1 MTSTQLQPGTVIHGT
16 HNDYRIERVL
26 GQGSFGITYV
36 ANVRLKGRLGAIEST
51 ATVAIKE
58 FFLRD
63 VSSRN
68 GLRVFSVSDST
79 LCSDYRR
86 DFLREAQNLSRLDN
100 DHIVKVL
107 ETIEEND
114 TVYYVMEYLSGG
126 NLDQHILSH
135 GKLSCREALDIAIQI
150 GEALKCMHAQHM
162 LHLDLKPL
170 NVMRGEDGHIVL
182 IDFGLSKCF
191 GADGQPESST
201 RIGQGTTGYAP
212 IEQHSF
218 NKADGFMPTLDIYA
232 LGATLFKML
241 TGSVP
246 PEASVVLN
254 EGLPVDELSSA
265 GVPPAIIALV
275 ERAMQPLRRMRHQTV
290 GEFVDEAQR
299 LLASAPLSVGGP
311 AASKPFADPVSSCR
325 PYGEQLFSGQPFGGS
340 PSADVSTPVGEA
352 TRRSDGWSD
361 IPKSF
366 FAVRETIFPNDET
379 TDREGAVKED
389 RPAKIEVRWER
400 NLDEATKQKLRSFLS
415 GMKRRRVW
423 NNHPYDDD
431 GDKVEVFTLGDNSL
445 AKAMSIINNRAT
457 DGYFPRL
464 NLQTALRAVL
474 LLEQMTGLSFRLA
487 SENEVVFDRYDPERK
502 DHYLCFDGF
511 KDGFY
516 LIHKDDLYAPRMEGM
531 EYITK
536 INAYTHLFFDSY
548 GMQIVCDGASPMCDG
563 ASFNLRA
570 TQMMH
575 EEMQPIGNSFYRVR
589 SGNQWNISSYFS
601 PVMPLLPQWHDNI
614 SDFSVHTLPGPAF
627 GLSYVGV
634 KATDLSGYTYYYK
647 WIGSNFELIAKYDK
661 KEREEREQFT

>member
-1 MTSTQLQPGTVIHGT
+1 MTSTQLHPGTVIHGT

-51 ATVAIKE
+51 AMVAIKE

-218 NKADGFMPTLDIYA
+218 KKADGFMPTLDIYA

-241 TGSVP
+241 TGCVP

-299 LLASAPLSVGGP
+299 LLASAPSSVGRP
-311 AASKPFADPVSSCR
+311 A
-325 PYGEQLFSGQPFGGS
+325 S
-340 PSADVSTPVGEA
+340 PSADVPTPVGEA
-352 TRRSDGWSD
+352 IRRSDGWSD
-361 IPKSF
+361 NPKSF
-366 FAVRETIFPNDET
+366 FAVRETIIPNDET
-379 TDREGAVKED
+379 TDREGAVKENH
-389 RPAKIEVRWER
+389 PAKIEVRWKQ
-400 NLDEATKQKLRSFLS
+400 NLDEATKQKLRTFLS
-415 GMKRRRVW
+415 GMRRRRVW

-445 AKAMSIINNRAT
+445 AEAMDIINNRAT

-464 NLQTALRAVL
+464 GLHTALRAVL

-487 SENEVVFDRYDPERK
+487 SESELVFDRYDPDRK
-502 DHYLCFDGF
+502 DLYLCFDGF

-516 LIHKDDLYAPRMEGM
+516 LIHEEQVTGVRFEGM

-548 GMQIVCDGASPMCDG
+548 GMQIVCDGASSMCDG

>member
-51 ATVAIKE
+51 VMVAIKE

-150 GEALKCMHAQHM
+150 GDALKCMHAQHM

-218 NKADGFMPTLDIYA
+218 KKADGFMPTLDIYA

-265 GVPPAIIALV
+265 GVPPAVIALV

-299 LLASAPLSVGGP
+299 LLASAPSSVGGP
-311 AASKPFADPVSSCR
+311 A
-325 PYGEQLFSGQPFGGS
+325 S
-340 PSADVSTPVGEA
+340 PSADVPTPVGEA

-400 NLDEATKQKLRSFLS
+400 NLGEDTKQKLRSFLS
-415 GMKRRRVW
+415 GMRRRRVW

-445 AKAMSIINNRAT
+445 AKAMDIINNRAT

-487 SENEVVFDRYDPERK
+487 SENEVVIDYYDPDRK

-516 LIHKDDLYAPRMEGM
+516 LIHKDDVFGPRMKGM

-536 INAYTHLFFDSY
+536 INARTYLFSDDY

-570 TQMMH
+570 TQMVH

-614 SDFSVHTLPGPAF
+614 SDLSVHTVPGPAF
-627 GLSYVGV
+627 GLPYVGV
-634 KATDLSGYTYYYK
+634 VATDISGYTYYYK
-647 WIGSNFELIAKYDK
+647 WTGSNFELIAKYDK

>member
-36 ANVRLKGRLGAIEST
+36 ANVRLKGRLGAIES
-51 ATVAIKE
+51 AAMVAIKE

-218 NKADGFMPTLDIYA
+218 KKADGFMPTLDIYA

-265 GVPPAIIALV
+265 GVPPAVIALV

-290 GEFVDEAQR
+290 SEFIDEAQR
-299 LLASAPLSVGGP
+299 LMASAPSSVGRP
-311 AASKPFADPVSSCR
+311 AA
-325 PYGEQLFSGQPFGGS
+325 
-340 PSADVSTPVGEA
+340 PSADVPTPVGEA

-366 FAVRETIFPNDET
+366 FAVRETIIPNDET
-379 TDREGAVKED
+379 TDREGAVKEN

-400 NLDEATKQKLRSFLS
+400 NLDENTKQKLRSFLS

-445 AKAMSIINNRAT
+445 AKAMDIINNRAT

-487 SENEVVFDRYDPERK
+487 SENEVVIDHYYSERK
-502 DHYLCFDGF
+502 DLYLCFDGF

-516 LIHKDDLYAPRMEGM
+516 LINKDNLSAPMM
-531 EYITK
+531 QNHEYITK
-536 INAYTHLFFDSY
+536 LDARTDLFSDSY
-548 GMQIVCDGASPMCDG
+548 GMQIVCDGASPMCNG

-570 TQMMH
+570 TQMVH

-614 SDFSVHTLPGPAF
+614 SNFSVRTVPGPAF
-627 GLSYVGV
+627 GLPYVGV
-634 KATDLSGYTYYYK
+634 VATDLSGYTYYYK
-647 WIGSNFELIAKYDK
+647 WTGSNFELIAKYDK
-661 KEREEREQFT
+661 KEREEREQLT

>member
-36 ANVRLKGRLGAIEST
+36 ANVRLKGRLGAIES
-51 ATVAIKE
+51 AAMVAIKE

-63 VSSRN
+63 VSCRN

-290 GEFVDEAQR
+290 DEFIDETQR
-299 LLASAPLSVGGP
+299 LLASAPSSVGGP
-311 AASKPFADPVSSCR
+311 AA
-325 PYGEQLFSGQPFGGS
+325 
-340 PSADVSTPVGEA
+340 PSADVPTPVGEA

-361 IPKSF
+361 NPKSF

-400 NLDEATKQKLRSFLS
+400 NLGEDTKQKLRSFLS
-415 GMKRRRVW
+415 GMRRERVW

-487 SENEVVFDRYDPERK
+487 SENEVVIDHYYSERK
-502 DHYLCFDGF
+502 DLYLCFDGF

-516 LIHKDDLYAPRMEGM
+516 LIHEDDVFGPRMEGM

-536 INAYTHLFFDSY
+536 IYARTHLFSDDY
-548 GMQIVCDGASPMCDG
+548 GMQIVCDGASPMVNG
-563 ASFNLRA
+563 AMFNLRA
-570 TQMMH
+570 TQMTY
-575 EEMQPIGNSFYRVR
+575 EEMQPIGNSFYKVR
-589 SGNQWNISSYFS
+589 NGNQWNISSYFS

>member
-16 HNDYRIERVL
+16 HNDYRIERIL

-51 ATVAIKE
+51 AMVAIKE

-218 NKADGFMPTLDIYA
+218 KKADGFMPTLDIYA

-241 TGSVP
+241 TGGVP

-265 GVPPAIIALV
+265 GVPPAVIALV
-275 ERAMQPLRRMRHQTV
+275 ERAMQPLRRMRHQSV
-290 GEFVDEAQR
+290 DEFVDEAQH
-299 LLASAPLSVGGP
+299 LLASAPSSVGGP
-311 AASKPFADPVSSCR
+311 A
-325 PYGEQLFSGQPFGGS
+325 S
-340 PSADVSTPVGEA
+340 PSADVPTPVGEA

-361 IPKSF
+361 IPKSV

-400 NLDEATKQKLRSFLS
+400 NLGEDTKQKLRSFLS

-445 AKAMSIINNRAT
+445 AEAMDIINNRAT

-464 NLQTALRAVL
+464 GLHTALRAVL

-487 SENEVVFDRYDPERK
+487 SESELVFDRYDPDRK
-502 DHYLCFDGF
+502 DLYLCFDGF

-516 LIHKDDLYAPRMEGM
+516 LIHEEQVTGVRFEGM

>member
-36 ANVRLKGRLGAIEST
+36 ANVRLKGRLGAIES
-51 ATVAIKE
+51 AAMVAIKE

-218 NKADGFMPTLDIYA
+218 KKADGFMPTLDIYA

-241 TGSVP
+241 TGCVP

-265 GVPPAIIALV
+265 GVPPAVIDLV

-290 GEFVDEAQR
+290 SEFVDEAQR
-299 LLASAPLSVGGP
+299 LLASAPSSVGRP
-311 AASKPFADPVSSCR
+311 A
-325 PYGEQLFSGQPFGGS
+325 S
-340 PSADVSTPVGEA
+340 PSADVPTPVGEA

-361 IPKSF
+361 SPKSV
-366 FAVRETIFPNDET
+366 FAVRETIIPNDET

-400 NLDEATKQKLRSFLS
+400 NLDENTKQKLRTFLS
-415 GMKRRRVW
+415 GMRRRRVW
-423 NNHPYDDD
+423 KNHPYDDD

-445 AKAMSIINNRAT
+445 AQAMNIINNRAT

-464 NLQTALRAVL
+464 GLHTALRAVL

-531 EYITK
+531 EYMTK
-536 INAYTHLFFDSY
+536 LNAYTKLFSDSY
-548 GMQIVCDGASPMCDG
+548 GMQIVCDGASPMCDVT
-563 ASFNLRA
+563 SFNLRA
-570 TQMMH
+570 TQLVH

-614 SDFSVHTLPGPAF
+614 SDLSVHTVPGPAF
-627 GLSYVGV
+627 GLPYVGV

>member
-36 ANVRLKGRLGAIEST
+36 ANVRLKGRLGAIES
-51 ATVAIKE
+51 AAMVAIKE

-135 GKLSCREALDIAIQI
+135 GKLSCREALNIAIQI

-218 NKADGFMPTLDIYA
+218 KKADGFMPTLDIYA

-265 GVPPAIIALV
+265 GVPPAVIALV

-299 LLASAPLSVGGP
+299 LLASAPSSVGRL
-311 AASKPFADPVSSCR
+311 A
-325 PYGEQLFSGQPFGGS
+325 S
-340 PSADVSTPVGEA
+340 PSADVPTPVGEA

-361 IPKSF
+361 IPKSV
-366 FAVRETIFPNDET
+366 FAVRETIIPNDET
-379 TDREGAVKED
+379 TDREGAVKEN

-400 NLDEATKQKLRSFLS
+400 NLDENTKQKLRSFLS
-415 GMKRRRVW
+415 GMRRRRVW

-445 AKAMSIINNRAT
+445 AQAMNIINNRAT
-457 DGYFPRL
+457 DGYFPLL

-536 INAYTHLFFDSY
+536 IYARTHLFSDDY

-563 ASFNLRA
+563 AMFNLRA
-570 TQMMH
+570 TQMTY
-575 EEMQPIGNSFYRVR
+575 EEMQPIGNSFYKVR
-589 SGNQWNISSYFS
+589 NGNQWNISSYFS
-601 PVMPLLPQWHDNI
+601 PVMPLLTQWHDNI

-627 GLSYVGV
+627 GFSYVGV
-634 KATDLSGYTYYYK
+634 VATDLSGYTYYYK

-661 KEREEREQFT
+661 KEREEREQYT

>member
-51 ATVAIKE
+51 AMVAIKE

-79 LCSDYRR
+79 LCSDYRC

-100 DHIVKVL
+100 DNIVKVL

-218 NKADGFMPTLDIYA
+218 KKADGFMPTLDIYA

-241 TGSVP
+241 TGCVP

-265 GVPPAIIALV
+265 GVPPAVIALV

-299 LLASAPLSVGGP
+299 LLASAPSSVGRP
-311 AASKPFADPVSSCR
+311 A
-325 PYGEQLFSGQPFGGS
+325 S
-340 PSADVSTPVGEA
+340 PSADVPTPVGEA

-361 IPKSF
+361 IPKSV
-366 FAVRETIFPNDET
+366 FAVRETIFTNDEA

-400 NLDEATKQKLRSFLS
+400 NLDENTKQKLRSFLS
-415 GMKRRRVW
+415 GMRRRRVW

-431 GDKVEVFTLGDNSL
+431 GDKVQVFTLGDNSL
-445 AKAMSIINNRAT
+445 AQAMNIINNRAT

-464 NLQTALRAVL
+464 GLHTALRAVL

-487 SENEVVFDRYDPERK
+487 SESELVIDRYDPDRK
-502 DHYLCFDGF
+502 DLYLCFDGF

-516 LIHKDDLYAPRMEGM
+516 LIHEEQVTGVRFEGM

-661 KEREEREQFT
+661 KEREEREQLT

>member
-51 ATVAIKE
+51 AMVAIKE

-86 DFLREAQNLSRLDN
+86 DFMREAQNLSRLDN

-201 RIGQGTTGYAP
+201 RIGHGTTGYAP

-218 NKADGFMPTLDIYA
+218 KKADGFMPTLDIYA

-241 TGSVP
+241 TGCVP

-265 GVPPAIIALV
+265 GVPPAVIALV
-275 ERAMQPLRRMRHQTV
+275 ERAMQPLRRMRHQSV
-290 GEFVDEAQR
+290 DEFVDEAQH
-299 LLASAPLSVGGP
+299 LLASAPSSVGGP
-311 AASKPFADPVSSCR
+311 AS
-325 PYGEQLFSGQPFGGS
+325 L
-340 PSADVSTPVGEA
+340 SADVPTPVGEVI
-352 TRRSDGWSD
+352 RRSDGWSD
-361 IPKSF
+361 IPKSV

-400 NLDEATKQKLRSFLS
+400 NLGEDTKQKLRSFLS

-445 AKAMSIINNRAT
+445 AEAMDIINNRAT

-464 NLQTALRAVL
+464 GLHTALRAVL

-487 SENEVVFDRYDPERK
+487 SESELVFDRYDPDRK
-502 DHYLCFDGF
+502 DLYLCFDGF

-516 LIHKDDLYAPRMEGM
+516 LIHEEQVTGVRFEGM

>member
-51 ATVAIKE
+51 AMVAIKE

-218 NKADGFMPTLDIYA
+218 KKADGFMPTLDIYA

-241 TGSVP
+241 TGCVP

-290 GEFVDEAQR
+290 GEFIDEAQR
-299 LLASAPLSVGGP
+299 LMASAPSSVGGP
-311 AASKPFADPVSSCR
+311 AA
-325 PYGEQLFSGQPFGGS
+325 L
-340 PSADVSTPVGEA
+340 SADVPTPVGEA

-361 IPKSF
+361 IPKSL

-400 NLDEATKQKLRSFLS
+400 NLGEDTKQKLRTFLS
-415 GMKRRRVW
+415 GMRRKRVW

-445 AKAMSIINNRAT
+445 AKAMDIINNRAT

-487 SENEVVFDRYDPERK
+487 AENEVVFDRYDPERK

-516 LIHKDDLYAPRMEGM
+516 LIHEDDVFGPRMEGM

-536 INAYTHLFFDSY
+536 IYARTHLFSDDY

-570 TQMMH
+570 TQMVH

-614 SDFSVHTLPGPAF
+614 SDLSVHTVPGPAF

-634 KATDLSGYTYYYK
+634 VATDLSGYTYYYK
-647 WIGSNFELIAKYDK
+647 WTGSRFELIAKFDK
-661 KEREEREQFT
+661 KEREEREQLT

>member
-36 ANVRLKGRLGAIEST
+36 ANVRLKGRLGAIES
-51 ATVAIKE
+51 AAMVAIKE

-68 GLRVFSVSDST
+68 GLRVFSVGDST

-135 GKLSCREALDIAIQI
+135 GRLSCREALDIAIQI

-218 NKADGFMPTLDIYA
+218 KKADGFMPTLDIYA

-241 TGSVP
+241 TGCVP

-265 GVPPAIIALV
+265 GVPPAVIALV

-299 LLASAPLSVGGP
+299 LLASAPSSVGRP
-311 AASKPFADPVSSCR
+311 A
-325 PYGEQLFSGQPFGGS
+325 S
-340 PSADVSTPVGEA
+340 PSADVPTPVGEA
-352 TRRSDGWSD
+352 IRRSDGWSD
-361 IPKSF
+361 SPKSA
-366 FAVRETIFPNDET
+366 FAVRESIFTKDEAT
-379 TDREGAVKED
+379 YREGAYRGTPEM
-389 RPAKIEVRWER
+389 IEVFWKRMLGE
-400 NLDEATKQKLRSFLS
+400 DTKQKLRSLLS
-415 GMKRRRVW
+415 GMRRVRVW
-423 NNHPYDDD
+423 NNNPYDEDN
-431 GDKVEVFTLGDNSL
+431 GDKVEVFTLGDDSL
-445 AKAMSIINNRAT
+445 AKVMDIINNRAT

-474 LLEQMTGLSFRLA
+474 LLEEMTGHSFRLA
-487 SENEVVFDRYDPERK
+487 SESEIVFERYNPERK
-502 DHYLCFDGF
+502 DRYLCFDGF

-516 LIHKDDLYAPRMEGM
+516 LINKDNLSAPMM
-531 EYITK
+531 QNHEYITK
-536 INAYTHLFFDSY
+536 LDARTDLFSDSY
-548 GMQIVCDGASPMCDG
+548 GMQIVCDGASPMCNG

-570 TQMMH
+570 TQMVH

-614 SDFSVHTLPGPAF
+614 SNFSVRTVPGPAF
-627 GLSYVGV
+627 GLPYVGV
-634 KATDLSGYTYYYK
+634 VATDLSGYTYYYK
-647 WIGSNFELIAKYDK
+647 WTGSNFELIAKYDK
-661 KEREEREQFT
+661 KEREEREQLT

>member
-36 ANVRLKGRLGAIEST
+36 ANVRLKGRLGAIES
-51 ATVAIKE
+51 AAMVAIKE

-290 GEFVDEAQR
+290 DEFIDETQR
-299 LLASAPLSVGGP
+299 LLASAPSSVGGP
-311 AASKPFADPVSSCR
+311 AA
-325 PYGEQLFSGQPFGGS
+325 
-340 PSADVSTPVGEA
+340 PSADVPTPVGEA

-361 IPKSF
+361 SPKSV
-366 FAVRETIFPNDET
+366 FAVRETIIPNDET

-400 NLDEATKQKLRSFLS
+400 NLGEDTKQKLRSFLS

-445 AKAMSIINNRAT
+445 AQAMNIINNRAT

-464 NLQTALRAVL
+464 GLHTALRAVL

-661 KEREEREQFT
+661 KEREEREQLT

>member
-36 ANVRLKGRLGAIEST
+36 ANVRLKGRLGAIES
-51 ATVAIKE
+51 AAMVAIKE

-114 TVYYVMEYLSGG
+114 TVYYVMEYLSGS

-265 GVPPAIIALV
+265 GVPPAVIALV

-299 LLASAPLSVGGP
+299 LLASAPSSVGRL
-311 AASKPFADPVSSCR
+311 A
-325 PYGEQLFSGQPFGGS
+325 S
-340 PSADVSTPVGEA
+340 PSADVPTPVGEA

-366 FAVRETIFPNDET
+366 FAVRETIIPNDET
-379 TDREGAVKED
+379 TDREGAVKEN

-400 NLDEATKQKLRSFLS
+400 NLDENTKQKLRSFLS
-415 GMKRRRVW
+415 GMRRRRVW

-445 AKAMSIINNRAT
+445 AKAMDIINNRAT

-487 SENEVVFDRYDPERK
+487 SENEVVIDHYYSERK
-502 DHYLCFDGF
+502 DLYLCFDGF

-516 LIHKDDLYAPRMEGM
+516 LINKDNLSAPMM
-531 EYITK
+531 QNHEYITK
-536 INAYTHLFFDSY
+536 LDARTDLFSDSY
-548 GMQIVCDGASPMCDG
+548 GMQIVCDGASPMCNG

-570 TQMMH
+570 TQMVH

-614 SDFSVHTLPGPAF
+614 SNFSVRTVPGPAF
-627 GLSYVGV
+627 GLPYVGV
-634 KATDLSGYTYYYK
+634 VATDLSGYTYYYK
-647 WIGSNFELIAKYDK
+647 WTGSNFELIAKYDK
-661 KEREEREQFT
+661 KEREKREQYT

>member
-36 ANVRLKGRLGAIEST
+36 ANVRLKGRLGAIES
-51 ATVAIKE
+51 AAMVAIKE

-135 GKLSCREALDIAIQI
+135 GKLSCREAFDIAIQI

-218 NKADGFMPTLDIYA
+218 KKADGFMPTLDIYA

-241 TGSVP
+241 TGCVP

-265 GVPPAIIALV
+265 GVPPAVIALV

-299 LLASAPLSVGGP
+299 LLASAPSSVGRP
-311 AASKPFADPVSSCR
+311 A
-325 PYGEQLFSGQPFGGS
+325 S
-340 PSADVSTPVGEA
+340 PSADVPTPVGEA

-361 IPKSF
+361 IPKSV
-366 FAVRETIFPNDET
+366 FAVRETIIPNDET

-400 NLDEATKQKLRSFLS
+400 NLGENTKQKLRSFLS

-487 SENEVVFDRYDPERK
+487 SENEVVFDHYYSERK
-502 DHYLCFDGF
+502 DLYLCFDGF

-516 LIHKDDLYAPRMEGM
+516 LIHEEQVTGVRFEGM
-531 EYITK
+531 EYMTK
-536 INAYTHLFFDSY
+536 INARTNLFSDDY

-570 TQMMH
+570 TQMVH

-589 SGNQWNISSYFS
+589 SVNQWNLSSYFS

-614 SDFSVHTLPGPAF
+614 SDLSVHTVPGPAF
-627 GLSYVGV
+627 GLPYVGV

>member
-218 NKADGFMPTLDIYA
+218 KKADGFMPTLDIYA

-265 GVPPAIIALV
+265 GVPPAVIALV

-299 LLASAPLSVGGP
+299 LLASAPSSVGRP
-311 AASKPFADPVSSCR
+311 A
-325 PYGEQLFSGQPFGGS
+325 S
-340 PSADVSTPVGEA
+340 PSADVPTPVGEA
-352 TRRSDGWSD
+352 IRRSDGWSD
-361 IPKSF
+361 IPKSV

-400 NLDEATKQKLRSFLS
+400 NLGEDTKQKLRSFLS

-445 AKAMSIINNRAT
+445 AEAMDIINNRAT

-464 NLQTALRAVL
+464 GLHTALRAVL

-487 SENEVVFDRYDPERK
+487 SESELVFDRYDPDRK
-502 DHYLCFDGF
+502 DLYLCFDGF

-516 LIHKDDLYAPRMEGM
+516 LIHEEQVTGVRFEGM

-661 KEREEREQFT
+661 KEREEHEQFT

>member
-36 ANVRLKGRLGAIEST
+36 ANVRLKGRLGAIES
-51 ATVAIKE
+51 AAMVAIKE

-241 TGSVP
+241 TGCVP

-265 GVPPAIIALV
+265 GVPPAVIALV

-299 LLASAPLSVGGP
+299 LLASAPSSVGGP
-311 AASKPFADPVSSCR
+311 AA
-325 PYGEQLFSGQPFGGS
+325 
-340 PSADVSTPVGEA
+340 PSADVPTPVGEA
-352 TRRSDGWSD
+352 IRRLDGWSD
-361 IPKSF
+361 SPKSA
-366 FAVRETIFPNDET
+366 FAVRESIFTKDEAT
-379 TDREGAVKED
+379 YREGAYRGTPEM
-389 RPAKIEVRWER
+389 IEVFWKRMLGE
-400 NLDEATKQKLRSFLS
+400 DTKQKLRSLLS
-415 GMKRRRVW
+415 GMRRVRVW
-423 NNHPYDDD
+423 NNNPYDEDN
-431 GDKVEVFTLGDNSL
+431 GDKVEVFTLGDDSL
-445 AKAMSIINNRAT
+445 AKVMDIINNRAT

-474 LLEQMTGLSFRLA
+474 LLEEMTGHSFRLA
-487 SENEVVFDRYDPERK
+487 SESEIVFERYNPERK
-502 DHYLCFDGF
+502 DRYLCFDGF

-516 LIHKDDLYAPRMEGM
+516 LINKDNLSAPMM
-531 EYITK
+531 QNHEYITK
-536 INAYTHLFFDSY
+536 LDARTDLFSDSY
-548 GMQIVCDGASPMCDG
+548 GMQIVCDGASPMCNG

-570 TQMMH
+570 TQMVH

-614 SDFSVHTLPGPAF
+614 SNFSVRTVPGPAF
-627 GLSYVGV
+627 GLPYVGV
-634 KATDLSGYTYYYK
+634 VATDLSGYTYYYK
-647 WIGSNFELIAKYDK
+647 WTGSNFELIAKYDK
-661 KEREEREQFT
+661 KEREEREQLT

>member
-51 ATVAIKE
+51 AMVAIKE

-218 NKADGFMPTLDIYA
+218 KKADGFMPTLDIYA

-265 GVPPAIIALV
+265 GVPPAVIALV

-299 LLASAPLSVGGP
+299 LLASAPSSVGRP
-311 AASKPFADPVSSCR
+311 AA
-325 PYGEQLFSGQPFGGS
+325 
-340 PSADVSTPVGEA
+340 PSADAPTPVGDA

-400 NLDEATKQKLRSFLS
+400 NLGEDTKQKLRSFLS
-415 GMKRRRVW
+415 GMRRRRVW

-431 GDKVEVFTLGDNSL
+431 GDKVQVFTLGDNSL

-457 DGYFPRL
+457 DGYFPLL

-487 SENEVVFDRYDPERK
+487 SENELVFDHYYSERK
-502 DHYLCFDGF
+502 DLYLCFDGF

-516 LIHKDDLYAPRMEGM
+516 LIHEEQVTGVRFEGM
-531 EYITK
+531 EYMTK
-536 INAYTHLFFDSY
+536 INARTNLFSDDY

-570 TQMMH
+570 TQMVH

-614 SDFSVHTLPGPAF
+614 SDLSVHTVPGPAF
-627 GLSYVGV
+627 GLPYVGV

-647 WIGSNFELIAKYDK
+647 WTGSNFELIAKYDK

>member
-51 ATVAIKE
+51 AMVAIKE

-265 GVPPAIIALV
+265 GVPPAVIALV

-299 LLASAPLSVGGP
+299 LLASAPSSVGRP
-311 AASKPFADPVSSCR
+311 A
-325 PYGEQLFSGQPFGGS
+325 S
-340 PSADVSTPVGEA
+340 PSADVPTPVGEA

-361 IPKSF
+361 IPKSV
-366 FAVRETIFPNDET
+366 FAVRETIIPNDET

-400 NLDEATKQKLRSFLS
+400 NLGEDTKQKLRSFLS

-445 AKAMSIINNRAT
+445 AKAMDIINNRAT

-487 SENEVVFDRYDPERK
+487 SENEVVFDHYYSERK
-502 DHYLCFDGF
+502 DLYLCFDGF

-516 LIHKDDLYAPRMEGM
+516 LIHEEQVTGVRYEGM
-531 EYITK
+531 EYMTK
-536 INAYTHLFFDSY
+536 INARTNLFSDDY

-570 TQMMH
+570 TQMVH
-575 EEMQPIGNSFYRVR
+575 EEMQPIGNSFYKVR
-589 SGNQWNISSYFS
+589 NGNQWNISSYFS

-661 KEREEREQFT
+661 KEREEREQLT

>member
-36 ANVRLKGRLGAIEST
+36 ANVRLKGRLGAIES
-51 ATVAIKE
+51 AAMVAIKE

-150 GEALKCMHAQHM
+150 GEALRCMHAQHM

-218 NKADGFMPTLDIYA
+218 KKADGFMPTLDIYA

-265 GVPPAIIALV
+265 GVPPAVIALV

-299 LLASAPLSVGGP
+299 LLASAPSSVGRP
-311 AASKPFADPVSSCR
+311 A
-325 PYGEQLFSGQPFGGS
+325 S
-340 PSADVSTPVGEA
+340 PSADVPTPVGEA

-361 IPKSF
+361 IPKSV
-366 FAVRETIFPNDET
+366 FAVRETIIPNDET

-400 NLDEATKQKLRSFLS
+400 NLGENTKQKLRSFLS

-487 SENEVVFDRYDPERK
+487 SENEVVFDHYYSERK
-502 DHYLCFDGF
+502 DLYLCFDGF

-516 LIHKDDLYAPRMEGM
+516 LIHEEQVTGVRFEGM
-531 EYITK
+531 EYMTK
-536 INAYTHLFFDSY
+536 INARTNLFSDDY

-570 TQMMH
+570 TQMVH

-614 SDFSVHTLPGPAF
+614 SDLSVHTVPGPAF
-627 GLSYVGV
+627 GLPYVGV

>member
-1 MTSTQLQPGTVIHGT
+1 MTSTQLHPGTVIHGT

-51 ATVAIKE
+51 AMVAIKE

-218 NKADGFMPTLDIYA
+218 KKADGFMPTLDIYA

-265 GVPPAIIALV
+265 GVPPAVIALV

-299 LLASAPLSVGGP
+299 LLASAPSSVGRP
-311 AASKPFADPVSSCR
+311 A
-325 PYGEQLFSGQPFGGS
+325 S
-340 PSADVSTPVGEA
+340 PSADVPTPVGEA
-352 TRRSDGWSD
+352 IRRSDGWSD
-361 IPKSF
+361 IPKSV

-400 NLDEATKQKLRSFLS
+400 NLGEDTKQKLRSFLS

-445 AKAMSIINNRAT
+445 AEAMDIINNRAT

-464 NLQTALRAVL
+464 GLHTALRAVL

-487 SENEVVFDRYDPERK
+487 SESELVFDRYDPDRK
-502 DHYLCFDGF
+502 DLYLCFDGF

-516 LIHKDDLYAPRMEGM
+516 LIHEEQVTGVRFEGM

-570 TQMMH
+570 TQIMH

>member
-36 ANVRLKGRLGAIEST
+36 ANVRLKGRLGAIES
-51 ATVAIKE
+51 AAMVAIKE

-290 GEFVDEAQR
+290 DEFIDETQR
-299 LLASAPLSVGGP
+299 LLASAPSSVGGP
-311 AASKPFADPVSSCR
+311 AA
-325 PYGEQLFSGQPFGGS
+325 
-340 PSADVSTPVGEA
+340 PSADVPTHVGEA

-361 IPKSF
+361 SPKSV
-366 FAVRETIFPNDET
+366 FAVRETIIPNDET

-400 NLDEATKQKLRSFLS
+400 NLGEDTKQKLRSFLS

-445 AKAMSIINNRAT
+445 AQAMNIINNRAT

-464 NLQTALRAVL
+464 GLHTALRAVL

-487 SENEVVFDRYDPERK
+487 SESELVIDRYDPDRK
-502 DHYLCFDGF
+502 DLYLCFDGF

-516 LIHKDDLYAPRMEGM
+516 LIHEEQVTGVRFEGM

-661 KEREEREQFT
+661 KEREEREQYT

>member
-36 ANVRLKGRLGAIEST
+36 ANVRLKGRLGAIES
-51 ATVAIKE
+51 AAMVAIKE

-135 GKLSCREALDIAIQI
+135 GKLSCREALDIALQI

-218 NKADGFMPTLDIYA
+218 KKADGFMPTLDIYA

-241 TGSVP
+241 TGCVP

-265 GVPPAIIALV
+265 GVPPAVIALV
-275 ERAMQPLRRMRHQTV
+275 ERAMQTLRRMRHQTV

-299 LLASAPLSVGGP
+299 LLASAPSSVGRP
-311 AASKPFADPVSSCR
+311 AA
-325 PYGEQLFSGQPFGGS
+325 
-340 PSADVSTPVGEA
+340 PSADVPTPVGEA

-361 IPKSF
+361 SPKSV
-366 FAVRETIFPNDET
+366 FAVRETIIPNDET

-400 NLDEATKQKLRSFLS
+400 NLGEDTKQKLRSFLS

-445 AKAMSIINNRAT
+445 AQAMNIINNRAT
-457 DGYFPRL
+457 DGYFPLL

-661 KEREEREQFT
+661 KEREEREQYT

>member
-36 ANVRLKGRLGAIEST
+36 ANVRLKGRLGAIES
-51 ATVAIKE
+51 AAMVAIKE

-218 NKADGFMPTLDIYA
+218 KKADGFMPTLDIYA

-265 GVPPAIIALV
+265 GVPPAVIALV

-299 LLASAPLSVGGP
+299 LLASAPSSVGRP
-311 AASKPFADPVSSCR
+311 A
-325 PYGEQLFSGQPFGGS
+325 S
-340 PSADVSTPVGEA
+340 PSADVPTPVGEA

-361 IPKSF
+361 IPKSV
-366 FAVRETIFPNDET
+366 FAVRETIIPNDET
-379 TDREGAVKED
+379 TDREGAVKEN

-400 NLDEATKQKLRSFLS
+400 NLDENTKQKLRSFLS
-415 GMKRRRVW
+415 GMRRRRVW

-487 SENEVVFDRYDPERK
+487 SENEVVIDHYYSERK
-502 DHYLCFDGF
+502 DLYLCFDGF

-516 LIHKDDLYAPRMEGM
+516 LIHEDDVFGPRMEGM

-536 INAYTHLFFDSY
+536 IYARTHLFSDDY

-570 TQMMH
+570 TQLVH

-614 SDFSVHTLPGPAF
+614 SNFSVHTLPGPAF
-627 GLSYVGV
+627 GFSYVGV
-634 KATDLSGYTYYYK
+634 VATDLSGYTYYYK
-647 WIGSNFELIAKYDK
+647 WTGSNFELIAKYDK

>member
-36 ANVRLKGRLGAIEST
+36 ANVRLKGRLGAIES
-51 ATVAIKE
+51 AAMVAIKE

-135 GKLSCREALDIAIQI
+135 GKLSCREALDLAIQI

-218 NKADGFMPTLDIYA
+218 KKADGFMPTLDIYA

-290 GEFVDEAQR
+290 DEFIDETQR
-299 LLASAPLSVGGP
+299 LLASAPSSVGGP
-311 AASKPFADPVSSCR
+311 AA
-325 PYGEQLFSGQPFGGS
+325 
-340 PSADVSTPVGEA
+340 PSADVPTPVGEA
-352 TRRSDGWSD
+352 IRRSDGWSD
-361 IPKSF
+361 SPKSV
-366 FAVRETIFPNDET
+366 FAVRETIIPNDET

-400 NLDEATKQKLRSFLS
+400 NLGEDTKQKLRSFLS
-415 GMKRRRVW
+415 GMRRRRVW

-445 AKAMSIINNRAT
+445 AQAMNIINNRAT

-464 NLQTALRAVL
+464 GLHTALRAVL

-548 GMQIVCDGASPMCDG
+548 GMQIVCDGASPMVNG
-563 ASFNLRA
+563 AMFNLRA
-570 TQMMH
+570 TQMTY
-575 EEMQPIGNSFYRVR
+575 EEMQPIGNSFYKVR
-589 SGNQWNISSYFS
+589 NGNQWNISSYFS

-661 KEREEREQFT
+661 KEREEREQYT

>member
-36 ANVRLKGRLGAIEST
+36 ANVRLKGRLGAIES
-51 ATVAIKE
+51 AAMVAIKE

-135 GKLSCREALDIAIQI
+135 GKLSCREALDIALQI
-150 GEALKCMHAQHM
+150 GEALRCMHAQHM
-162 LHLDLKPL
+162 LHLALKPL

-218 NKADGFMPTLDIYA
+218 KKADGFMPTLDIYA

-265 GVPPAIIALV
+265 GVPPAVIALV

-290 GEFVDEAQR
+290 DEFVDEAQR
-299 LLASAPLSVGGP
+299 LLASAPSSVGGP
-311 AASKPFADPVSSCR
+311 AASKPFADQVS
-325 PYGEQLFSGQPFGGS
+325 SGQPFGGF
-340 PSADVSTPVGEA
+340 PSADAPTPVGEV

-400 NLDEATKQKLRSFLS
+400 NLDENTKQKLRSFLS
-415 GMKRRRVW
+415 GMRRRRVW

-445 AKAMSIINNRAT
+445 AKAMDIINNRAT

-487 SENEVVFDRYDPERK
+487 SESELVIDRYDPDRK
-502 DHYLCFDGF
+502 DLYLCFDGF
-511 KDGFY
+511 KEGFY
-516 LIHKDDLYAPRMEGM
+516 LIHEEQVTGVRFEGM

-661 KEREEREQFT
+661 KEREEREQYT

>member
-265 GVPPAIIALV
+265 GVPPAVIALV

-290 GEFVDEAQR
+290 SEFIDEAQR
-299 LLASAPLSVGGP
+299 LLASAPSSVGGP
-311 AASKPFADPVSSCR
+311 AA
-325 PYGEQLFSGQPFGGS
+325 
-340 PSADVSTPVGEA
+340 PSADVPTPVGEA

-361 IPKSF
+361 IPKSV
-366 FAVRETIFPNDET
+366 FAVRETIIPNDET

-400 NLDEATKQKLRSFLS
+400 NLGEDTKQKLRSFLS

-487 SENEVVFDRYDPERK
+487 SENEVVFDHYYSERK
-502 DHYLCFDGF
+502 DLYLCFDGF

-516 LIHKDDLYAPRMEGM
+516 LIHEEQVTGVRFEGM
-531 EYITK
+531 EYMTK
-536 INAYTHLFFDSY
+536 INARTNLFSDDY

-570 TQMMH
+570 TQMVH

-614 SDFSVHTLPGPAF
+614 SDLSVHTVPGPAF

>member
-36 ANVRLKGRLGAIEST
+36 ANVRLKGRLGAIES
-51 ATVAIKE
+51 AAMVAIKE

-63 VSSRN
+63 VSCRN

-290 GEFVDEAQR
+290 GEFIDETQR
-299 LLASAPLSVGGP
+299 LLASAPSSVGGP
-311 AASKPFADPVSSCR
+311 AA
-325 PYGEQLFSGQPFGGS
+325 
-340 PSADVSTPVGEA
+340 PSADVPTPVSEA

-361 IPKSF
+361 SPKSV
-366 FAVRETIFPNDET
+366 FAVRETIIPNDET

-400 NLDEATKQKLRSFLS
+400 NLGEDTKQKLRSFLS

-445 AKAMSIINNRAT
+445 AQAMNIINNRAT
-457 DGYFPRL
+457 DGYFPLL

-536 INAYTHLFFDSY
+536 IYARTHLFSDSY

-570 TQMMH
+570 TQLVH

>member
-36 ANVRLKGRLGAIEST
+36 ANVRLKGRLGAIES
-51 ATVAIKE
+51 AAMVAIKE

-63 VSSRN
+63 VSCRN

-218 NKADGFMPTLDIYA
+218 KKADGFMPTLDIYA

-241 TGSVP
+241 TGCVP

-265 GVPPAIIALV
+265 GVPPAVIALV

-299 LLASAPLSVGGP
+299 LLASAPSSVGRP
-311 AASKPFADPVSSCR
+311 A
-325 PYGEQLFSGQPFGGS
+325 S
-340 PSADVSTPVGEA
+340 PSADVPTPVGEA

-361 IPKSF
+361 IPKSV
-366 FAVRETIFPNDET
+366 FAVRETIIPNDET

-400 NLDEATKQKLRSFLS
+400 NLGEDTKQKLRSFLS

-445 AKAMSIINNRAT
+445 AQAMNIINNRAT

-464 NLQTALRAVL
+464 GLHTALRAVL

-661 KEREEREQFT
+661 KEREEREQYT

>member
-36 ANVRLKGRLGAIEST
+36 ANVRLKGRLGAIES
-51 ATVAIKE
+51 AAMVAIKE

-290 GEFVDEAQR
+290 DEFIDETQR
-299 LLASAPLSVGGP
+299 LLASAPSSVGGP
-311 AASKPFADPVSSCR
+311 AA
-325 PYGEQLFSGQPFGGS
+325 
-340 PSADVSTPVGEA
+340 PSADVPTPVGEA

-361 IPKSF
+361 SPKSV
-366 FAVRETIFPNDET
+366 FAVRETIIPNDET

-400 NLDEATKQKLRSFLS
+400 NLGEDTKQKLRSFLS

-445 AKAMSIINNRAT
+445 AQAMNIINNRAT

-487 SENEVVFDRYDPERK
+487 SENEVVIDHYYSERK
-502 DHYLCFDGF
+502 DLYLCFDGF

-516 LIHKDDLYAPRMEGM
+516 LIHEDDVFGPRMEGM

-536 INAYTHLFFDSY
+536 IYARTHLFSDDY

-570 TQMMH
+570 TQLVH

-614 SDFSVHTLPGPAF
+614 SDLSVHTLPGPAF

-634 KATDLSGYTYYYK
+634 VATDLSGYTYYYK

>member
-218 NKADGFMPTLDIYA
+218 KKADGFMPTLDIYA

-241 TGSVP
+241 TGCVP

-265 GVPPAIIALV
+265 GVPPAVIALV

-299 LLASAPLSVGGP
+299 LLASAPSSVGRP
-311 AASKPFADPVSSCR
+311 A
-325 PYGEQLFSGQPFGGS
+325 S
-340 PSADVSTPVGEA
+340 PSADVPTPVGEA
-352 TRRSDGWSD
+352 IRRSDGWSD
-361 IPKSF
+361 IPKSV

-400 NLDEATKQKLRSFLS
+400 NLGEDTKQKLRSFLS

-445 AKAMSIINNRAT
+445 AEAMDIINNRAT

-464 NLQTALRAVL
+464 GLHTALRAVL

-487 SENEVVFDRYDPERK
+487 SESELVFDRYDPDRK
-502 DHYLCFDGF
+502 DLYLCFDGF

-516 LIHKDDLYAPRMEGM
+516 LIHEEQVTGVRFEGM

-661 KEREEREQFT
+661 KEREEHEQFT

>member
-36 ANVRLKGRLGAIEST
+36 ANVRLKGRLGAIES
-51 ATVAIKE
+51 AAMVAIKE

-63 VSSRN
+63 VSCRN

-126 NLDQHILSH
+126 NLDQHIFSH

-218 NKADGFMPTLDIYA
+218 KKADGFMPTLDIYA
-232 LGATLFKML
+232 LGATLFMML

-265 GVPPAIIALV
+265 GVPPAVIALV

-299 LLASAPLSVGGP
+299 LLASAPSSVGRP
-311 AASKPFADPVSSCR
+311 A
-325 PYGEQLFSGQPFGGS
+325 S
-340 PSADVSTPVGEA
+340 PSADVPTPVGEA

-361 IPKSF
+361 IPKSV
-366 FAVRETIFPNDET
+366 FAVRETIIPNDET
-379 TDREGAVKED
+379 TDREGAVKEN

-400 NLDEATKQKLRSFLS
+400 NLDENTKQKLRSFLS
-415 GMKRRRVW
+415 GMRRRRVW

-445 AKAMSIINNRAT
+445 AKAMDIINNRAT

-487 SENEVVFDRYDPERK
+487 SENEVVIDHYYSERK
-502 DHYLCFDGF
+502 DLYLCFDGF

-516 LIHKDDLYAPRMEGM
+516 LIHEDDVFGPRMEGM

-536 INAYTHLFFDSY
+536 IYARTHLFSDDY

-661 KEREEREQFT
+661 KEREEREQYT

>member
-36 ANVRLKGRLGAIEST
+36 ANVRLKGRLGSIESA

-290 GEFVDEAQR
+290 DEFIDETQR
-299 LLASAPLSVGGP
+299 LLASAPSSVGGP
-311 AASKPFADPVSSCR
+311 AA
-325 PYGEQLFSGQPFGGS
+325 
-340 PSADVSTPVGEA
+340 PSADVPTPVGEA

-361 IPKSF
+361 SPKSV
-366 FAVRETIFPNDET
+366 FAVRETIIPNDET

-400 NLDEATKQKLRSFLS
+400 NLGEDTKQKLRSFLS

-464 NLQTALRAVL
+464 GLHTALRAVL

>member
-16 HNDYRIERVL
+16 YNDYRIERVL

-51 ATVAIKE
+51 AMVAIKE

-79 LCSDYRR
+79 LCSDYRC

-218 NKADGFMPTLDIYA
+218 KKADGFMPTLDIYA

-241 TGSVP
+241 TGCVP

-299 LLASAPLSVGGP
+299 LLASAPSSVGGP
-311 AASKPFADPVSSCR
+311 AA
-325 PYGEQLFSGQPFGGS
+325 
-340 PSADVSTPVGEA
+340 PSADVPTPVGDA

-361 IPKSF
+361 IPKSV

-400 NLDEATKQKLRSFLS
+400 NLGEDTKQKLRSFLS

-445 AKAMSIINNRAT
+445 AEAMDIINNRAT

-464 NLQTALRAVL
+464 GLHTALRAVL

-487 SENEVVFDRYDPERK
+487 SESELVFDRYDPDRK
-502 DHYLCFDGF
+502 DLYLCFDGF

-516 LIHKDDLYAPRMEGM
+516 LIHEEQVTGVRFEGM

-570 TQMMH
+570 TQMVH
-575 EEMQPIGNSFYRVR
+575 EEMQPIGNSFYKVR

-614 SDFSVHTLPGPAF
+614 SDFSVHTVPGPAF

-634 KATDLSGYTYYYK
+634 KGTDLSGYTYYYK
-647 WIGSNFELIAKYDK
+647 WIGSKFELIAKYDK
-661 KEREEREQFT
+661 KEREEREQYT

>member
-36 ANVRLKGRLGAIEST
+36 ANVRLKGRLGAIES
-51 ATVAIKE
+51 AAMVAIKE

-212 IEQHSF
+212 IEQHCF
-218 NKADGFMPTLDIYA
+218 KKADGFMPTLDIYA

-265 GVPPAIIALV
+265 GVPPAVIALV

-299 LLASAPLSVGGP
+299 LLASAPSSVGRP
-311 AASKPFADPVSSCR
+311 AA
-325 PYGEQLFSGQPFGGS
+325 
-340 PSADVSTPVGEA
+340 PSADVPTPVGEA

-361 IPKSF
+361 IPKSV
-366 FAVRETIFPNDET
+366 FAVRETIIPNDET

-400 NLDEATKQKLRSFLS
+400 NLGEDTKQKLRSFLS

-445 AKAMSIINNRAT
+445 AQAMNIINNRAT

-464 NLQTALRAVL
+464 GLHTALRAVL

-661 KEREEREQFT
+661 KEREEREQYT

>member
-36 ANVRLKGRLGAIEST
+36 ANVRLKGRLGAIESA

-218 NKADGFMPTLDIYA
+218 KKADGFMPTLDIYA

-241 TGSVP
+241 TGCVP

-265 GVPPAIIALV
+265 GVPPAVIALV

-290 GEFVDEAQR
+290 SEFIDEAQR
-299 LLASAPLSVGGP
+299 LMASAPSSVGGP
-311 AASKPFADPVSSCR
+311 AA
-325 PYGEQLFSGQPFGGS
+325 
-340 PSADVSTPVGEA
+340 PSADVPTPVGEA

-361 IPKSF
+361 IPKSV
-366 FAVRETIFPNDET
+366 FAVRETIIPNDET

-400 NLDEATKQKLRSFLS
+400 NLGEDTKQKLRSFLS

-487 SENEVVFDRYDPERK
+487 SENEVVFDHYYSERK
-502 DHYLCFDGF
+502 DLYLCFDGF

-516 LIHKDDLYAPRMEGM
+516 LIHEEQVTGVRFEGM
-531 EYITK
+531 EYMTK
-536 INAYTHLFFDSY
+536 INARTNLFSDDY

-570 TQMMH
+570 TQMVH

-614 SDFSVHTLPGPAF
+614 SDLSVHTVPGPAF
-627 GLSYVGV
+627 GLPYVGV

>member
-36 ANVRLKGRLGAIEST
+36 ANVRLKGRLGAIES
-51 ATVAIKE
+51 AAMVAIKE

-63 VSSRN
+63 VSCRN

-218 NKADGFMPTLDIYA
+218 KKADGFMPTLDIYA

-290 GEFVDEAQR
+290 DEFIDETQR
-299 LLASAPLSVGGP
+299 LLASAPSSVGGP
-311 AASKPFADPVSSCR
+311 AA
-325 PYGEQLFSGQPFGGS
+325 
-340 PSADVSTPVGEA
+340 PSADVPTPVGEA

-361 IPKSF
+361 SPKSV
-366 FAVRETIFPNDET
+366 FAVRETIIPNDET

-400 NLDEATKQKLRSFLS
+400 NLGEDTKQKLRSFLS

-536 INAYTHLFFDSY
+536 IYARTHLFSDDY

-570 TQMMH
+570 TQLVH

-614 SDFSVHTLPGPAF
+614 SNFSVHTLPGPAF
-627 GLSYVGV
+627 GFSYVGV
-634 KATDLSGYTYYYK
+634 VATDLSGYTYYYK

>member
-51 ATVAIKE
+51 AMVAIKE

-218 NKADGFMPTLDIYA
+218 KKADGFMPTLDIYA

-241 TGSVP
+241 TGCVP

-265 GVPPAIIALV
+265 GVPPAVIALV

-290 GEFVDEAQR
+290 GEFIDEAQR
-299 LLASAPLSVGGP
+299 LLASAPSSVDGP
-311 AASKPFADPVSSCR
+311 AA
-325 PYGEQLFSGQPFGGS
+325 L
-340 PSADVSTPVGEA
+340 SADVPTPVGEA

-400 NLDEATKQKLRSFLS
+400 NLDEDTKQKLRTFLS

-487 SENEVVFDRYDPERK
+487 SENEVVFDHYYSERK
-502 DHYLCFDGF
+502 DLYLCFDGF

-516 LIHKDDLYAPRMEGM
+516 LIHEEQVTGVRFEGM
-531 EYITK
+531 EYMTK
-536 INAYTHLFFDSY
+536 INARTNLFSDDY

-570 TQMMH
+570 TQMVH

-614 SDFSVHTLPGPAF
+614 SDLSVHTVPGPAF
-627 GLSYVGV
+627 GLPYVGV

-647 WIGSNFELIAKYDK
+647 WTGSNFELIAKYDK

>member
-51 ATVAIKE
+51 AMVAIKE

-135 GKLSCREALDIAIQI
+135 GRLSCREALDIAIQI

-218 NKADGFMPTLDIYA
+218 KKADGFMPTLDIYA

-241 TGSVP
+241 TGCVP

-265 GVPPAIIALV
+265 GVPPAVIALV

-299 LLASAPLSVGGP
+299 LLASAPSSVGRP
-311 AASKPFADPVSSCR
+311 A
-325 PYGEQLFSGQPFGGS
+325 S
-340 PSADVSTPVGEA
+340 PSADVPTPVGEA

-361 IPKSF
+361 IPKSV
-366 FAVRETIFPNDET
+366 FAVRETFFPNDET
-379 TDREGAVKED
+379 TDREGAVKEN

-400 NLDEATKQKLRSFLS
+400 NLDENTKQKLRSFLS
-415 GMKRRRVW
+415 GMRRRRVW

-445 AKAMSIINNRAT
+445 AQAMNIINNRAT
-457 DGYFPRL
+457 DGYFPLL

-516 LIHKDDLYAPRMEGM
+516 LIHKDDLSAPWMEGM

-536 INAYTHLFFDSY
+536 IYARTHLFSDDY

-570 TQMMH
+570 TQLVH

-614 SDFSVHTLPGPAF
+614 SNFSVHTLPGPAF
-627 GLSYVGV
+627 GFSYVGV
-634 KATDLSGYTYYYK
+634 VATDLSGYTYYYK
-647 WIGSNFELIAKYDK
+647 WTGSNFELIAKYDK

>member
-51 ATVAIKE
+51 AMVAIKE

-218 NKADGFMPTLDIYA
+218 KKADGFMPTLDIYA

-241 TGSVP
+241 TGCVP

-290 GEFVDEAQR
+290 GEFIDEAQR
-299 LLASAPLSVGGP
+299 LMASAPSSVGGP
-311 AASKPFADPVSSCR
+311 AA
-325 PYGEQLFSGQPFGGS
+325 L
-340 PSADVSTPVGEA
+340 SADVPTPVGEA

-400 NLDEATKQKLRSFLS
+400 NLGEDTKQKLRTFLS
-415 GMKRRRVW
+415 GMRRKRVW

-445 AKAMSIINNRAT
+445 AKAMDIINNRAT

-487 SENEVVFDRYDPERK
+487 AENEVVFDRYDPERK

-516 LIHKDDLYAPRMEGM
+516 LIHEDDVFGPRMEGM

-536 INAYTHLFFDSY
+536 IYARTHLFSDDY